1 MRPKDM
7 VLWTTKKTSKLD
19 VFYWWWLLYDEKSQ
33 KRHVGQV
40 LTIYN
45 GKNGSNRPR
54 TYGTAFLRWTTKMT
68 WYVTRRVSQI
78 NHRSYRRSA
87 GSTVYSQLCLCNHGR
102 NHLKV
107 TCSERSISS
116 RKELATERL
125 LFRVIRLLG
134 DTQLTWM
141 AHNHLKSMRR
151 W

>member
-7 VLWTTKKTSKLD
+7 VLWTTKKHPNLTLFFDGDCCTMRSP
-19 VFYWWWLLYDEKSQ
+19 Q

-87 GSTVYSQLCLCNHGR
+87 GSTVYSQLCPCNHGR